1 MNARQGL
8 VLLIYGCSINPA
20 LGTSRISL
28 LDRAVLICSSEKRK
42 PSAYATN
49 IKN

>member
-8 VLLIYGCSINPA
+8 VLLIYVCSINPA
-20 LGTSRISL
+20 LGASRISL
-28 LDRAVLICSSEKRK
+28 LDRAVLICSSGKRK
-42 PSAYATN
+42 PAAYATN